1 MNVSV
6 VAIAAVLGAVAPR
19 MSRRRRRFRRGSD
32 ASFRERDL
40 ITRGARVSHLSIENV
55 SPAGF
60 ATTPDRTTTR
70 TRRLGL
76 VPHASLTDALRTHV
90 LVVRGS
96 PWRCGARWNASR
108 AWRRARTGRRASPR
122 RPPRRPPRRSREA
135 ISPPR
140 AVRPMRR
147 DRRRTR
153 RRRRTARARTSRG
166 ASRPSPR
173 TDTWGLEPG
182 VSANARSR
190 DGRTPPGKARV
201 ASTPRWMPRRMP
213 MPPQTASPPACSR
226 GATRSRPTRARC
238 GTARTYPCTA

>member
-6 VAIAAVLGAVAPR
+6 VGIAAVLTGGGAADVAPPTTIQT
-19 MSRRRRRFRRGSD
+19 RFRRVFQRKRYHHARRACFSSVD
-32 ASFRERDL
+32 CLCFARPLSCLIMALAS
-40 ITRGARVSHLSIENV
+40 
-55 SPAGF
+55 
-60 ATTPDRTTTR
+60 TPDRTTTR

-76 VPHASLTDALRTHV
+76 VPRASLTDALRTHV

-122 RPPRRPPRRSREA
+122 RPPRRPPRRSRAA

-140 AVRPMRR
+140 AVRPMFR

-173 TDTWGLEPG
+173 TDT
-182 VSANARSR
+182 R

-201 ASTPRWMPRRMP
+201 ASTPRQPMLRRMP
-213 MPPQTASPPACSR
+213 TPPQRHPSPPACFR
-226 GATRSRPTRARC
+226 GATRWRPTRARC